1 MVVFTCNQCGD
12 SLKKNKVEPH
22 LRQCRTRSLSCVDCL
37 TDFDTQSYNKH
48 YECISE
54 DQKYGGQNYQQPE
67 FKGKAKQND
76 WVQKIKSLISEN
88 QYPRE
93 IQNILNSLVSYDN
106 IPRKKPKFA
115 NFVKNSFPL
124 ATSQAG
130 AKFVDTNKT
139 FYSNA
144 EWCNSGGFLA
154 KFVRIA
160 IAKTTE
166 GSGSSAPSP
175 LLNCK
180 IFVPVKKNG
189 SEPSSPDHEMQTLKD
204 AVQSWFAK
212 TEAKVLSV
220 ETETISSAIT
230 WTSST
235 TLIDTCLSLNKF
247 PCDQLIVF
255 KVYIDGH
262 YVEPSKEPK
271 HAKASN

>member
-1 MVVFTCNQCGD
+1 MNKSQRQTTNINLDRPTSVPSPALNGK
-12 SLKKNKVEPH
+12 KKNDRLTFVDFSPQTNSSYVKSLFSKTETYSV
-22 LRQCRTRSLSCVDCL
+22 LKRASQTIRQRTDPIRLLSCSTLCCP
-37 TDFDTQSYNKH
+37 TN
-48 YECISE
+48 
-54 DQKYGGQNYQQPE
+54 
-67 FKGKAKQND
+67 A
-76 WVQKIKSLISEN
+76 
-88 QYPRE
+88 
-93 IQNILNSLVSYDN
+93 
-106 IPRKKPKFA
+106 
-115 NFVKNSFPL
+115 L

-166 GSGSSAPSP
+166 GSGSSAPNP